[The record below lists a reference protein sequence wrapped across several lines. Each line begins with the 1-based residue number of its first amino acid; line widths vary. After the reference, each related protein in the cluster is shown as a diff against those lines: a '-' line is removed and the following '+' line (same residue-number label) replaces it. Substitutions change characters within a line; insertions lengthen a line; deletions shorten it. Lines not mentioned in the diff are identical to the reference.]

1 MLKSSYQP
9 FFCKKPIPS
18 GIYVSIIKFLLLY
31 LVVTST
37 LSWKSFIFLFLR
49 CTMSYIKIRCIISII
64 KLIIIMLFDRSIIC
78 FLTGGCSSVGLRGL
92 WLIGWAMV
100 VWRGGGW
107 GGGRRVNF
115 IAISVKYTYL
125 LIQSSLS
132 SMLAILLEVL
142 FFKTFLHEKTFWQ
155 TWLFIWNKKNSKFSW
170 LKSDVK
176 L

>member
-100 VWRGGGW
+100 VWRGGGINQKTRTW
-107 GGGRRVNF
+107 HASSCNVFQHISLASLVF
-115 IAISVKYTYL
+115 IA
-125 LIQSSLS
+125 
-132 SMLAILLEVL
+132 
-142 FFKTFLHEKTFWQ
+142 
-155 TWLFIWNKKNSKFSW
+155 
-170 LKSDVK
+170 
-176 L
+176 